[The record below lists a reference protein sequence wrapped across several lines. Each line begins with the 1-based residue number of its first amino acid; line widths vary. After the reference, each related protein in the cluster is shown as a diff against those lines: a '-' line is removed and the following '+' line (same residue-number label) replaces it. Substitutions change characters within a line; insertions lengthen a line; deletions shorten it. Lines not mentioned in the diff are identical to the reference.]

1 MQIGVHL
8 ELESGSATLDLW
20 DYKKTFAEEEQLR
33 FHQI

>member
-20 DYKKTFAEEEQLR
+20 DYKKHLLKKNS
-33 FHQI
+33 